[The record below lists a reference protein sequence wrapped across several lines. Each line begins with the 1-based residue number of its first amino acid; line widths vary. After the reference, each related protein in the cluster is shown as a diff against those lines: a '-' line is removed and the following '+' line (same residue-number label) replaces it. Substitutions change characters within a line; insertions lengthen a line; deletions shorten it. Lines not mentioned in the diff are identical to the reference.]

1 MQKTTIELIDG
12 QALSKLQ
19 YTTFFVCFVMNI
31 LDGMDVMVIS
41 YCASAIAT
49 SWQVGP
55 EELGI
60 VFSSGLAGMMIG
72 AMFLAPFAD
81 KIGRKRMILISAFLM
96 GASVLMTAWSQTVNQ
111 LILFRFLSGIG
122 IGSMLASTASLTAE
136 YAPDRKK
143 DFWVSFVLSGY
154 PVGAVLTGMVSANV
168 VPVYG
173 WPVMFKLAGLASF
186 ICLPLIYFLLAE
198 SVYYYLKN
206 QPIGALLK
214 VNRILE
220 KMERKTLDRLPE
232 PELKS
237 SGIPVN
243 KLLNKAYI
251 LPTLQLW
258 TALFMAFGCLYFLI
272 SWIPKLTEATGLSM
286 SLAIYAGTVFNMG
299 AFFGIITQGYIS
311 SRMGLKR
318 TVALFLGITGILMAT
333 FKMFIGSNA
342 LLFVIGLLG
351 FTLQGGFVGLYVVA
365 ARIYPTEFRTT
376 GLGWAIG
383 VGRLGGVIG
392 PALGGVLIGIG
403 LTMAENFMIFS
414 IPVILAGLIT
424 FYLASTKL
432 S

>member
-1 MQKTTIELIDG
+1 MQKTTKELIDG

-41 YCASAIAT
+41 YCASAIAS

-55 EELGI
+55 EELGM

-81 KIGRKRMILISAFLM
+81 HIGRKRMILISAFLM
-96 GASVLMTAWSQTVNQ
+96 GASVLMTAWSQTITQ
-111 LILFRFLSGIG
+111 LIFLRFLSGIG
-122 IGSMLASTASLTAE
+122 IGSMLASTATLTAE

-154 PVGAVLTGMVSANV
+154 PVGAVITGMVSANV
-168 VPVYG
+168 VPEYG
-173 WPVMFKLAGLASF
+173 WAVMFILAGLASF

-198 SVYYYLKN
+198 SIYYYLKK
-206 QPIGALLK
+206 QPKGALHL
-214 VNRILE
+214 VNKILGR
-220 KMERKTLDRLPE
+220 MEHVALDSLPE
-232 PELKS
+232 IELKS

-243 KLLNKAYI
+243 KLLNKEYSM
-251 LPTLQLW
+251 PTLQLW
-258 TALFMAFGCLYFLI
+258 TALFMAFGCLYFLL

-299 AFFGIITQGYIS
+299 AFFGIISQGYIS
-311 SRMGLKR
+311 SRMGIKR

-333 FKMFIGSNA
+333 FKMFIGSNT

-403 LTMAENFMIFS
+403 LSMAENFMIFS

>member
-1 MQKTTIELIDG
+1 MQKTTKELIDG

-81 KIGRKRMILISAFLM
+81 QIGRKRMILISAFLM
-96 GASVLMTAWSQTVNQ
+96 GASVLMTAWSQTVTQ
-111 LILFRFLSGIG
+111 LMFLRFLSGIG

-154 PVGAVLTGMVSANV
+154 PVGAVLTGMVSANL

-198 SVYYYLKN
+198 SIYYYLKK
-206 QPIGALLK
+206 QPKGALQR
-214 VNRILE
+214 VNIILGR
-220 KMERKTLDRLPE
+220 MGHATLDRLPE
-232 PELKS
+232 LELRS

-243 KLLNKAYI
+243 KLLSKAYRM
-251 LPTLQLW
+251 PTIQLW

-311 SRMGLKR
+311 SRMGLKQ
-318 TVALFLGITGILMAT
+318 TVALFLGITGILMVT
-333 FKMFIGSNA
+333 FKMFIGSSV

-392 PALGGVLIGIG
+392 PALGGILIGLG
-403 LTMAENFMIFS
+403 LSMAENFMIFS

>member
-1 MQKTTIELIDG
+1 MQKTTKELIDG
-12 QALSKLQ
+12 QELSKLQ

-81 KIGRKRMILISAFLM
+81 QIGRKKMIMISALLM
-96 GASVLMTAWSQTVNQ
+96 GVSMLLTAWTQTVPQ
-111 LILFRFLSGIG
+111 LLSMRFLSGIG
-122 IGSMLASTASLTAE
+122 IGSMLASTAALTAE
-136 YAPDRKK
+136 YAPNRIR
-143 DFWVSFVLSGY
+143 DFWVSFVVSGY
-154 PVGAVLTGMVSANV
+154 PVGAVLSGMVSAII
-168 VPVYG
+168 VPEIG
-173 WPVMFKLAGLASF
+173 WPIMFKLAGLASLV
-186 ICLPLIYFLLAE
+186 CLPLIYFLLAE
-198 SVYYYLKN
+198 SIHYFLKKQPKDALLSANNILIKMGHGVLKN
-206 QPIGALLK
+206 
-214 VNRILE
+214 
-220 KMERKTLDRLPE
+220 LPE
-232 PELKS
+232 PEAQS
-237 SGIPVN
+237 TGIPIN
-243 KLLNKAYI
+243 KILNKEYAM
-251 LPTLQLW
+251 PTLQLW
-258 TALFMAFGCLYFLI
+258 TALFMAFGCLYFLL

-286 SLAIYAGTVFNMG
+286 SLAIYAGTVFNLG

-318 TVALFLGITGILMAT
+318 TVALFLVITGVLMAI
-333 FKMFIGSNA
+333 FEMFIGSGT

-403 LTMAENFMIFS
+403 LSMAENFMIFS
-414 IPVILAGLIT
+414 IPAILAGLIT

>member
-1 MQKTTIELIDG
+1 MQKTTKELIDG

-41 YCASAIAT
+41 YCASAIAS

-55 EELGI
+55 EELGM

-81 KIGRKRMILISAFLM
+81 HIGRKRMILISAFLM
-96 GASVLMTAWSQTVNQ
+96 GASVLMTAWSQTITQ
-111 LILFRFLSGIG
+111 LIFLRFLSGIG
-122 IGSMLASTASLTAE
+122 IGSMLASTATLTAE

-154 PVGAVLTGMVSANV
+154 PVGAVITGMVSANV
-168 VPVYG
+168 VPEYG
-173 WPVMFKLAGLASF
+173 WAVMFILAGLASF

-198 SVYYYLKN
+198 SIYYYLKK
-206 QPIGALLK
+206 QPKGALQR
-214 VNRILE
+214 VNKILG
-220 KMERKTLDRLPE
+220 KMEHAALDSLPE
-232 PELKS
+232 IELKS

-243 KLLNKAYI
+243 KLLNKEYRM
-251 LPTLQLW
+251 PTLQLW

-299 AFFGIITQGYIS
+299 AFFGIISQGYIS
-311 SRMGLKR
+311 SRMGIKR

-333 FKMFIGSNA
+333 FKMFIGSNT

-403 LTMAENFMIFS
+403 LSMAENFMIFS

>member
-1 MQKTTIELIDG
+1 MQKSTKELIDG

-41 YCASAIAT
+41 YCASAIAS

-55 EELGI
+55 EELGM

-81 KIGRKRMILISAFLM
+81 HIGRKRMILISAFLM
-96 GASVLMTAWSQTVNQ
+96 GASVLMTAWSQNVTQ
-111 LILFRFLSGIG
+111 LIFLRFLSGIG
-122 IGSMLASTASLTAE
+122 IGSMLASTATLTAE

-154 PVGAVLTGMVSANV
+154 PVGAVITGMVSANV
-168 VPVYG
+168 VPEYG
-173 WPVMFKLAGLASF
+173 WAVMFILAGLVSF

-198 SVYYYLKN
+198 SIYYYLKK
-206 QPIGALLK
+206 QPKGALQR
-214 VNRILE
+214 VNKILG
-220 KMERKTLDRLPE
+220 KMEHAALDSLPE
-232 PELKS
+232 IELKS

-243 KLLNKAYI
+243 KLLNKEYRM
-251 LPTLQLW
+251 PTLQLW
-258 TALFMAFGCLYFLI
+258 TALFMAFGCLYFLL
-272 SWIPKLTEATGLSM
+272 SWIPKLTEAAGLSM
-286 SLAIYAGTVFNMG
+286 SLAIYAGTVFNLG
-299 AFFGIITQGYIS
+299 AFFGIISQGYIS

-403 LTMAENFMIFS
+403 LSMAENFMIFS

>member
-1 MQKTTIELIDG
+1 MQKTTKELIDG

-19 YTTFFVCFVMNI
+19 YTTFFVCFIMNI

-81 KIGRKRMILISAFLM
+81 QIGRKRMILISAFLM
-96 GASVLMTAWSQTVNQ
+96 GASVLMTAWSQTVTQ
-111 LILFRFLSGIG
+111 LIFLRFLSGIG

-168 VPVYG
+168 VPHYG
-173 WPVMFKLAGLASF
+173 WSIMFKLAGLASF

-198 SVYYYLKN
+198 SIYYYLKK
-206 QPIGALLK
+206 QPKGALQR
-214 VNRILE
+214 VNIILGR
-220 KMERKTLDRLPE
+220 MEHAALDKLPE

-243 KLLNKAYI
+243 KLLSKAYSM
-251 LPTLQLW
+251 PTLQLW

-318 TVALFLGITGILMAT
+318 TVALFLVITGVLMAT
-333 FKMFIGSNA
+333 FKMFIGSGT

-392 PALGGVLIGIG
+392 PALGGVLIGMG
-403 LTMAENFMIFS
+403 LSMAENFMIFA

>member
-111 LILFRFLSGIG
+111 LILLRFLSGIG

-206 QPIGALLK
+206 QPKGALLK

-237 SGIPVN
+237 SEIPVN

>member
-1 MQKTTIELIDG
+1 MQKTTKELIDG

-81 KIGRKRMILISAFLM
+81 QIGRKRMILISAFLM
-96 GASVLMTAWSQTVNQ
+96 GASVLMTAWSQTVTQ
-111 LILFRFLSGIG
+111 LMFLRFLSGIG

-154 PVGAVLTGMVSANV
+154 PVGAVLTGIVSANL

-173 WPVMFKLAGLASF
+173 WPLMFKLAGLASF

-198 SVYYYLKN
+198 SVYYYLKK
-206 QPIGALLK
+206 QPKGALQL
-214 VNRILE
+214 VNKILGR
-220 KMERKTLDRLPE
+220 MGHATLDRLPE

-237 SGIPVN
+237 PGIPVN
-243 KLLNKAYI
+243 KLLSKAYSM
-251 LPTLQLW
+251 PTLQLW

-333 FKMFIGSNA
+333 FKMFIGSDA

-392 PALGGVLIGIG
+392 PALGGILIGIG
-403 LTMAENFMIFS
+403 LSMAENFMIFS
-414 IPVILAGLIT
+414 IPVILAGFIT

>member
-1 MQKTTIELIDG
+1 MQKTTKELIDG
-12 QALSKLQ
+12 QALTKLQ

-55 EELGI
+55 EELGM

-81 KIGRKRMILISAFLM
+81 HTGRKRMILISAFLM
-96 GASVLMTAWSQTVNQ
+96 GASVLMTAWSQTITQ
-111 LILFRFLSGIG
+111 LIFLRFLSGIG
-122 IGSMLASTASLTAE
+122 IGSMLASTATLTAE

-154 PVGAVLTGMVSANV
+154 PVGAVITGMVSANV
-168 VPVYG
+168 VPEYG
-173 WPVMFKLAGLASF
+173 WAVMFILAGLASF

-198 SVYYYLKN
+198 SIYYYLKK
-206 QPIGALLK
+206 QPKGALHR
-214 VNRILE
+214 VNKILGR
-220 KMERKTLDRLPE
+220 MEHATLDSLPE
-232 PELKS
+232 IELKS

-243 KLLNKAYI
+243 NLLNKEYRM
-251 LPTLQLW
+251 PTLQLW
-258 TALFMAFGCLYFLI
+258 TALFMAFGCLYFLL
-272 SWIPKLTEATGLSM
+272 SWIPKLTEAAGLSM
-286 SLAIYAGTVFNMG
+286 SLAIYAGTVFNLG
-299 AFFGIITQGYIS
+299 AFFGIISQGYIS

-318 TVALFLGITGILMAT
+318 TVALFLGITGILMAA
-333 FKMFIGSNA
+333 FKMFIGSSA

-376 GLGWAIG
+376 GMGWAIG

-403 LTMAENFMIFS
+403 LSMAENFMIFS

>member
-1 MQKTTIELIDG
+1 MQRTIKELIDG

-81 KIGRKRMILISAFLM
+81 QIGRKRMILISAFLM
-96 GASVLMTAWSQTVNQ
+96 GASVLMTAWSQTVTQ
-111 LILFRFLSGIG
+111 LMFLRFLSGIG

-154 PVGAVLTGMVSANV
+154 PFGAVLTGIVSANL

-173 WPVMFKLAGLASF
+173 WPLMFKLAGLASF

-198 SVYYYLKN
+198 SVYYYLKK
-206 QPIGALLK
+206 QPKWALQR
-214 VNRILE
+214 VNKILGR
-220 KMERKTLDRLPE
+220 MGHATLDRLPE

-243 KLLNKAYI
+243 KLLSKEYSM
-251 LPTLQLW
+251 PTLQLW

-286 SLAIYAGTVFNMG
+286 SLAIYAGTVFNLG

-311 SRMGLKR
+311 SRMGLKK
-318 TVALFLGITGILMAT
+318 TVALFLGITGLLMAT
-333 FKMFIGSNA
+333 FNMFIGSNA

-392 PALGGVLIGIG
+392 PALGGILIGIG

>member
-1 MQKTTIELIDG
+1 MQKTTKELIDG

-81 KIGRKRMILISAFLM
+81 QIGRKRMILISAFLM
-96 GASVLMTAWSQTVNQ
+96 GASVLMTAWSQTVTQ
-111 LILFRFLSGIG
+111 LMFLRFLSGIG

-154 PVGAVLTGMVSANV
+154 PVGAVLTGIVSANL

-173 WPVMFKLAGLASF
+173 WPLMFKLAGLASF

-198 SVYYYLKN
+198 SVYYYLKK
-206 QPIGALLK
+206 QPKGALQL
-214 VNRILE
+214 VNKILGR
-220 KMERKTLDRLPE
+220 MGHATLDRLPE

-237 SGIPVN
+237 PGIPVN
-243 KLLNKAYI
+243 KLLNKEFSM
-251 LPTLQLW
+251 PTLRLW

-333 FKMFIGSNA
+333 FKLFIGSST

-392 PALGGVLIGIG
+392 PALGGILIGIG
-403 LTMAENFMIFS
+403 LSMAENFMIFS

>member
-1 MQKTTIELIDG
+1 MQKTTKELIDG

-81 KIGRKRMILISAFLM
+81 QIGRKRMILISAFLM
-96 GASVLMTAWSQTVNQ
+96 GASVLMTAWSQTVTQ
-111 LILFRFLSGIG
+111 LMFLRFLSGIG

-154 PVGAVLTGMVSANV
+154 PVGAVLTGMVSANL

-198 SVYYYLKN
+198 SIYYYLKK
-206 QPIGALLK
+206 QPKGALQR
-214 VNRILE
+214 VNIILGR
-220 KMERKTLDRLPE
+220 MGHATFDRLPE
-232 PELKS
+232 LELRS

-243 KLLNKAYI
+243 KLLSKAYRM
-251 LPTLQLW
+251 PTIQLW

-333 FKMFIGSNA
+333 FKLFIGSSA

-392 PALGGVLIGIG
+392 PALGGILIGLG
-403 LTMAENFMIFS
+403 LSMAENFMIFS

>member
-1 MQKTTIELIDG
+1 MQKTTKELIDG

-81 KIGRKRMILISAFLM
+81 QIGRKRMILISAFLM
-96 GASVLMTAWSQTVNQ
+96 GASVLMTAWSQTVTQ
-111 LILFRFLSGIG
+111 LMFLRFLSGIG

-154 PVGAVLTGMVSANV
+154 PVGAVLTGIVSANL

-186 ICLPLIYFLLAE
+186 ICLPLIFFLLGE
-198 SVYYYLKN
+198 SVYYYLKR
-206 QPIGALLK
+206 QPKGALQR
-214 VNRILE
+214 VNTILG
-220 KMERKTLDRLPE
+220 KMELGALERLPKL
-232 PELKS
+232 ELKS

-243 KLLNKAYI
+243 KLLNKEFSM
-251 LPTLQLW
+251 PTLQLW

-299 AFFGIITQGYIS
+299 AFFGIITQGFIS

-333 FKMFIGSNA
+333 FKLFIGSGA

-392 PALGGVLIGIG
+392 PALGGILIGIG
-403 LTMAENFMIFS
+403 LSMAENFMIFS
-414 IPVILAGLIT
+414 IPVILAGFIT

>member
-1 MQKTTIELIDG
+1 MQKTTKELIDG

-19 YTTFFVCFVMNI
+19 YATFFVCFVMNI

-41 YCASAIAT
+41 YCASAIAN

-81 KIGRKRMILISAFLM
+81 KIGRKKMILISAFLM
-96 GASVLMTAWSQTVNQ
+96 GASMLMTAWSQNVSE
-111 LILFRFLSGIG
+111 LILLRFLSGIG
-122 IGSMLASTASLTAE
+122 IGSMLASTAALTAE
-136 YAPDRKK
+136 YAPDRKR

-154 PVGAVLTGMVSANV
+154 PVGAVLTGIVSASL
-168 VPVYG
+168 VPAYG
-173 WPVMFKLAGLASF
+173 WPIMFKLAGLASF

-198 SVYYYLKN
+198 SIYFYIKK
-206 QPIGALLK
+206 QPKGALLSA
-214 VNRILE
+214 NTILSKLGHE
-220 KMERKTLDRLPE
+220 ALERLPKRE
-232 PELKS
+232 VKS

-243 KLLNKAYI
+243 KLLNKEYRI
-251 LPTLQLW
+251 PTYQLW

-272 SWIPKLTEATGLSM
+272 SWIPKLAEATGLSM
-286 SLAIYAGTVFNMG
+286 SLAIYAGTVFNVG
-299 AFFGIITQGYIS
+299 AFFGIIIQGYFS
-311 SRMGLKR
+311 SRTGLKK
-318 TVALFLGITGILMAT
+318 TVAVFLVVTGILMAT
-333 FKMFIGSNA
+333 FKLFSGSSS

-351 FTLQGGFVGLYVVA
+351 FTLQGGFVGLYAVA
-365 ARIYPTEFRTT
+365 ARMYPTEFRTT

-383 VGRLGGVIG
+383 IGRFGAVIG
-392 PALGGVLIGIG
+392 PALGGILIGMG
-403 LTMAENFMIFS
+403 LSMAENFLIFS
-414 IPVILAGLIT
+414 IPAIIAGVIT